1 MMNRRDSFL
10 SLGAGLAITSV
21 GLAGC
26 NSLSGRLLKPKRK
39 ELKAD
44 LVVIG
49 GGLGGCAAA
58 LSALSSGLRVIMTEE
73 TDWIGGQL
81 TSQGVPPD
89 EHRWIESFGCTR
101 TYRKFRN
108 AIRDYYRRHYPLTD
122 NARQLKN
129 LNPGS
134 GSVSRL
140 CHEPRVALACL
151 ESLLAPFE
159 VNGQLTLLMQTKP
172 IAAELVSDNIRAV
185 EVLNMG
191 TGHSLILNGSIFA
204 DATELGDLLP
214 LANCEFVTGT
224 EGKKQTGELHMP
236 DRASPGNQQ
245 AFTMCFAVDHV
256 VGEEHVIDKPKEYD
270 FWSGYIPDL
279 MPAWPGR
286 LLDFTYTHP
295 SSGASKQLGFNPK
308 GPHKIGVINLW
319 TYRRILAQ
327 SNFNPGSGLRDISL
341 INWPQNDYFLG
352 NLVGVS
358 DAERNRHIDRSKQLS
373 LSLLYWLQ
381 TEAPRDDGGE
391 GWPGLRLRK
400 DVMGTNDGLAKYP
413 YVRESRRIRALT
425 TIVEQDCGRENRAL
439 VMGEKESQVQAKRY
453 LDSVGIGHYQIDLH
467 PSTGG
472 DNYIDFAALPFELPL
487 GALIPQRVSN
497 LIASCK
503 NIGTTHITNGC
514 YRLHPIEWN
523 IGEVAGHLAA
533 TAIANS
539 VQPRRFG
546 EMANSSLLFGTSSV
560 RLASKPAGLL
570 RQHGGKTCDELK
582 AEGK

>member
-1 MMNRRDSFL
+1 MNRRDSFL

-26 NSLSGRLLKPKRK
+26 NSLSGRLVKPQRK

-44 LVVIG
+44 LVIIG

-122 NARQLKN
+122 NARDLKN

-159 VNGQLTLLMQTKP
+159 VNGQLTLLVQTKP
-172 IAAELVSDNIRAV
+172 IAAELVSDNIRSV
-185 EVLNMG
+185 EVFNMG

-236 DRASPGNQQ
+236 DRVSPGNQQ

-256 VGEEHVIDKPKEYD
+256 VGAEHVIDKPKEYD

-286 LLDFTYTHP
+286 LLDFSYTHP

-413 YVRESRRIRALT
+413 YVRESRRIRAMT
-425 TIVEQDCGRENRAL
+425 TIVEQDCGKENRAL
-439 VMGEKESQVQAKRY
+439 VVGEKESQVQAKRY

-539 VQPRRFG
+539 VQPKAIWENG
-546 EMANSSLLFGTSSV
+546 KLLSSFRDFLRKIGVETSW
-560 RLASKPAGLL
+560 PPPQTQ
-570 RQHGGKTCDELK
+570 RQHG
-582 AEGK
+582 

>member
-1 MMNRRDSFL
+1 MNRRDSFL

-26 NSLSGRLLKPKRK
+26 NSLSGRLVKPKRK

-44 LVVIG
+44 LVIIG

-122 NARQLKN
+122 NARDLKN

-159 VNGQLTLLMQTKP
+159 VNGQLTLLVQTKP
-172 IAAELVSDNIRAV
+172 IAAELVSDNIRSV
-185 EVLNMG
+185 EVFNMG

-236 DRASPGNQQ
+236 DRVSPGNQQ

-256 VGEEHVIDKPKEYD
+256 VGAEHVIDKPKEYD

-286 LLDFTYTHP
+286 LLDFSYTHP

-358 DAERNRHIDRSKQLS
+358 DTERNRHIDRSKQLS

-413 YVRESRRIRALT
+413 YVRESRRIRAMT

-539 VQPRRFG
+539 VQPKAIWENG
-546 EMANSSLLFGTSSV
+546 KLLSSFRDFLRKIGVETSW
-560 RLASKPAGLL
+560 PPPQTQ
-570 RQHGGKTCDELK
+570 RQHG
-582 AEGK
+582 

>member
-26 NSLSGRLLKPKRK
+26 NSLSGGLVKPKRK

-49 GGLGGCAAA
+49 GGIGGCAAA

-140 CHEPRVALACL
+140 CNEPRVALACL

-159 VNGQLTLLMQTKP
+159 VNGQLTLLVQTKP
-172 IAAELVSDNIRAV
+172 IAAELVSDNIRSV
-185 EVLNMG
+185 EVFNMG
-191 TGHSLILNGSIFA
+191 TGHSLILNGLIFA

-308 GPHKIGVINLW
+308 GSHKIGVINLW

-413 YVRESRRIRALT
+413 YVRESRRIRAMT

-523 IGEVAGHLAA
+523 IGEVAGHLTA

-539 VQPRRFG
+539 VQPKAIWENGKLLSSFRDFLHKIGVETSWPPPQTRR
-546 EMANSSLLFGTSSV
+546 
-560 RLASKPAGLL
+560 
-570 RQHGGKTCDELK
+570 QDE
-582 AEGK
+582 

>member
-1 MMNRRDSFL
+1 MNRRDSFL

-26 NSLSGRLLKPKRK
+26 NSLSGRLVKPKRK

-44 LVVIG
+44 LVIIG

-122 NARQLKN
+122 NARDLKN

-159 VNGQLTLLMQTKP
+159 VNGQLTLLVQTKP
-172 IAAELVSDNIRAV
+172 IAAELVSDNIRSV
-185 EVLNMG
+185 EVFNMG

-236 DRASPGNQQ
+236 DRVSPGNQQ

-256 VGEEHVIDKPKEYD
+256 VGAEHVIDKPKEYD

-286 LLDFTYTHP
+286 LLDFSYTHP

-358 DAERNRHIDRSKQLS
+358 DTERNRHIDRSKQLS

-413 YVRESRRIRALT
+413 YVRESRRIRAMT

-539 VQPRRFG
+539 VQPKAIWENGKLLSSFRDFLHKIGVETSWPPPQTRR
-546 EMANSSLLFGTSSV
+546 
-560 RLASKPAGLL
+560 
-570 RQHGGKTCDELK
+570 
-582 AEGK
+582 

>member
-1 MMNRRDSFL
+1 MNRRDSFL

-26 NSLSGRLLKPKRK
+26 NSLSGRLVKPQRK

-44 LVVIG
+44 LVIIG

-122 NARQLKN
+122 NARDLKN

-159 VNGQLTLLMQTKP
+159 VNGQLTLLVQTKP
-172 IAAELVSDNIRAV
+172 IAAELVSDNIRSV
-185 EVLNMG
+185 EVFNMG

-236 DRASPGNQQ
+236 DRVSPGNQQ

-256 VGEEHVIDKPKEYD
+256 VGAEHVIDKPKEYD

-286 LLDFTYTHP
+286 LLDFSYTHP

-358 DAERNRHIDRSKQLS
+358 DTERNRHIDRSKQLS

-413 YVRESRRIRALT
+413 YVRESRRIRAMT
-425 TIVEQDCGRENRAL
+425 TIVEQDCGKENRAL
-439 VMGEKESQVQAKRY
+439 IVGEKESQVQAKRY

-539 VQPRRFG
+539 VQPKAIWENG
-546 EMANSSLLFGTSSV
+546 KLLSSFRDFLRKIGVETSW
-560 RLASKPAGLL
+560 PPPQTQ
-570 RQHGGKTCDELK
+570 RQHG
-582 AEGK
+582 

>member
-1 MMNRRDSFL
+1 MNRRDSFL

-26 NSLSGRLLKPKRK
+26 NSLSGRLVKPKRK

-44 LVVIG
+44 LVIIG

-58 LSALSSGLRVIMTEE
+58 FSALSSGLRVIMTEE

-122 NARQLKN
+122 NARDLKN

-159 VNGQLTLLMQTKP
+159 VNGQLTLLVQTKP
-172 IAAELVSDNIRAV
+172 IAAELVSDNIRSV
-185 EVLNMG
+185 EVFNMG

-236 DRASPGNQQ
+236 DRVSPGNQQ

-256 VGEEHVIDKPKEYD
+256 VGAEHVIDKPKEYD

-286 LLDFTYTHP
+286 LLDFSYTHP
-295 SSGASKQLGFNPK
+295 SSGTSKQLGFNPK

-358 DAERNRHIDRSKQLS
+358 DTERNRHIDRSKQLS

-413 YVRESRRIRALT
+413 YVRESRRIRAMT

-539 VQPRRFG
+539 VQPKAIWENGKLLSSFRDFLHKIGVETSWPPPQTRR
-546 EMANSSLLFGTSSV
+546 
-560 RLASKPAGLL
+560 
-570 RQHGGKTCDELK
+570 QDE
-582 AEGK
+582 

>member
-1 MMNRRDSFL
+1 MRKMMNRRESFVR
-10 SLGAGLAITSV
+10 LGAGLGITSIGLV
-21 GLAGC
+21 GC
-26 NSLSGRLLKPKRK
+26 HSLSGRLVKPKRK

-44 LVVIG
+44 LVIIG

-58 LSALSSGLRVIMTEE
+58 LSALRSGLTVIMTEE

-89 EHRWIESFGCTR
+89 EHRWIESFGCTH
-101 TYRKFRN
+101 TYRKFRST
-108 AIRDYYRRHYPLTD
+108 IRDYYRRHYPLTD
-122 NARQLKN
+122 EAQQVKN

-159 VNGQLTLLMQTKP
+159 AKGQLTLLIQTKP
-172 IAAELVSDNIRAV
+172 IATELVDDGIRSV
-185 EVLNMG
+185 ETLNME
-191 TGHSLILNGSIFA
+191 TGHPLILTGSVFV

-214 LANCEFVTGT
+214 LANCEHVTGT
-224 EGKKQTGELHMP
+224 EGKKKTGELHMP
-236 DRASPGNQQ
+236 DKAAPGNQQ

-256 VGEEHVIDKPKEYD
+256 DGEEHVIDKPTEYD
-270 FWSGYIPDL
+270 FWREYIPDL

-295 SSGASKQLGFNPK
+295 ASGAPRQLGFNPE
-308 GPHKIGVINLW
+308 GSHKTGVINLW

-327 SNFNPGSGLRDISL
+327 SNFQPGNGLKDISL
-341 INWPQNDYFLG
+341 INWPQNDYLLG

-358 DAERNRHIDRSKQLS
+358 DEERDRHIARSKQLS

-381 TEAPRDDGGE
+381 TEASRDDDGK
-391 GWPGLRLRK
+391 GWPGLRLRN
-400 DVMGTNDGLAKYP
+400 DVMGTDDGLAKYP
-413 YVRESRRIRALT
+413 YVREARRIKALT

-439 VMGEKESQVQAKRY
+439 VLGKEESQVRAKHY
-453 LDSVGIGHYQIDLH
+453 HDSVGVGHYQIDLH

-487 GALIPQRVSN
+487 GSLIPQRVNN
-497 LIASCK
+497 LIAACK

-514 YRLHPIEWN
+514 YRLHPVEWN
-523 IGEVAGHLAA
+523 IGEVAGYLAA
-533 TAIANS
+533 AAIENS
-539 VQPRRFG
+539 VPPRAIQ
-546 EMANSSLLFGTSSV
+546 EKVKLLSSFQGRIRKSGIETRWPDNLQ
-560 RLASKPAGLL
+560 A
-570 RQHGGKTCDELK
+570 
-582 AEGK
+582 

>member
-1 MMNRRDSFL
+1 MNRRDSFL

-26 NSLSGRLLKPKRK
+26 NSLSGRLVKPKRK

-44 LVVIG
+44 LVIIG

-122 NARQLKN
+122 NARDLKN

-159 VNGQLTLLMQTKP
+159 VNGQLTLLVQTKP
-172 IAAELVSDNIRAV
+172 IAAELVSDNIRSV
-185 EVLNMG
+185 EVFNMG

-236 DRASPGNQQ
+236 DRVSPGNQQ

-256 VGEEHVIDKPKEYD
+256 VGAEHVIDKPKEYD

-286 LLDFTYTHP
+286 LLDFSYTHP

-358 DAERNRHIDRSKQLS
+358 DTERNRHIDRSKQLS

-413 YVRESRRIRALT
+413 YVRESRRIRAMT

-472 DNYIDFAALPFELPL
+472 DNYIDFSALPFELPL

-539 VQPRRFG
+539 VQPKAIWENGKLLSSFRDFLHKIGVETSWPPPQTRR
-546 EMANSSLLFGTSSV
+546 
-560 RLASKPAGLL
+560 
-570 RQHGGKTCDELK
+570 
-582 AEGK
+582 

>member
-1 MMNRRDSFL
+1 MNRRDSFL

-26 NSLSGRLLKPKRK
+26 NSLSGRLVKPQRK

-44 LVVIG
+44 LVIIG

-122 NARQLKN
+122 NARDLKN

-159 VNGQLTLLMQTKP
+159 VNGQLTLLVQTKP
-172 IAAELVSDNIRAV
+172 IAAELVSDNIRSV
-185 EVLNMG
+185 EVFNMG

-236 DRASPGNQQ
+236 DRVSPGNQQ

-256 VGEEHVIDKPKEYD
+256 VGAEHVIDKPKEYD

-286 LLDFTYTHP
+286 LLDFSYTHP

-413 YVRESRRIRALT
+413 YVRESRRIRAMT

-539 VQPRRFG
+539 VQPKAIWENG
-546 EMANSSLLFGTSSV
+546 KLLSSFRDFLRKIGVETSW
-560 RLASKPAGLL
+560 PPPQTQ
-570 RQHGGKTCDELK
+570 RQHG
-582 AEGK
+582 

>member
-1 MMNRRDSFL
+1 MNRRDSFL

-26 NSLSGRLLKPKRK
+26 NSLSGRLVKPKRK

-159 VNGQLTLLMQTKP
+159 VNGQLTLLVQTKP
-172 IAAELVSDNIRAV
+172 IAAELVSDNIRSV
-185 EVLNMG
+185 EVFNMG
-191 TGHSLILNGSIFA
+191 TGHSLILNGTIFA

-214 LANCEFVTGT
+214 LTNCEFVTGT
-224 EGKKQTGELHMP
+224 EGKKQTGELHTP

-256 VGEEHVIDKPKEYD
+256 VGAEHVIDKPKEYD

-358 DAERNRHIDRSKQLS
+358 DAERNQHIDRSKQLS

-400 DVMGTNDGLAKYP
+400 DIMGTNDGLAKYP
-413 YVRESRRIRALT
+413 YVRESRRIRAMT
-425 TIVEQDCGRENRAL
+425 TIVEQDCGSENRAL

-487 GALIPQRVSN
+487 GALIPERVNN

-539 VQPRRFG
+539 VQPKAIWENGKLLSSFRDCLLKIGVETSWPPLQSRRQDG
-546 EMANSSLLFGTSSV
+546 
-560 RLASKPAGLL
+560 
-570 RQHGGKTCDELK
+570 
-582 AEGK
+582 

>member
-1 MMNRRDSFL
+1 MNRRDSFL

-26 NSLSGRLLKPKRK
+26 NSLSGRLVKPKRK

-44 LVVIG
+44 LVIIG

-122 NARQLKN
+122 NARDLKN

-159 VNGQLTLLMQTKP
+159 VNGQLTLLVQTKP
-172 IAAELVSDNIRAV
+172 IAAELVSDNIRSV
-185 EVLNMG
+185 EVFNMG

-236 DRASPGNQQ
+236 DRVSPGNQQ

-256 VGEEHVIDKPKEYD
+256 VGAEHVIDKPKEYD

-286 LLDFTYTHP
+286 LLDFSYTHP

-358 DAERNRHIDRSKQLS
+358 DTERNRHIDRSKQLS

-413 YVRESRRIRALT
+413 YVRESRRIRAMT
-425 TIVEQDCGRENRAL
+425 TIVEQDCGKENRAL
-439 VMGEKESQVQAKRY
+439 VVGEKESQVQAKRY

-539 VQPRRFG
+539 VQPKAIWENG
-546 EMANSSLLFGTSSV
+546 KLLSSFRDFLRKIGVETSW
-560 RLASKPAGLL
+560 PPPQTQ
-570 RQHGGKTCDELK
+570 RQHG
-582 AEGK
+582 

>member
-1 MMNRRDSFL
+1 MNRRDSFL

-26 NSLSGRLLKPKRK
+26 NSLSGRLVKPQRK

-44 LVVIG
+44 LVIIG

-122 NARQLKN
+122 NARDLKN

-159 VNGQLTLLMQTKP
+159 VNGQLTLLVQTKP
-172 IAAELVSDNIRAV
+172 IAAELVSDNIRSV
-185 EVLNMG
+185 EVFNMG

-236 DRASPGNQQ
+236 DRVSPGNQQ

-256 VGEEHVIDKPKEYD
+256 VGAEHVIDKPKEYD

-286 LLDFTYTHP
+286 LLDFSYTHP

-358 DAERNRHIDRSKQLS
+358 DTERNRHIDRSKQLS

-413 YVRESRRIRALT
+413 YVRESRRIRAMT
-425 TIVEQDCGRENRAL
+425 TIVEQDCGKENRAL
-439 VMGEKESQVQAKRY
+439 VVGEKESQVQAKRY

-539 VQPRRFG
+539 VQPKAIWENG
-546 EMANSSLLFGTSSV
+546 KLLSSFRDFLRKIGVETSW
-560 RLASKPAGLL
+560 PPPQTQ
-570 RQHGGKTCDELK
+570 RQHG
-582 AEGK
+582 

>member
-1 MMNRRDSFL
+1 MNRRDSFL

-26 NSLSGRLLKPKRK
+26 NSLSGRLVKPQRK

-44 LVVIG
+44 LVIIG

-122 NARQLKN
+122 NARDLKN

-159 VNGQLTLLMQTKP
+159 VNGQLTLLVQTKP
-172 IAAELVSDNIRAV
+172 IAAELVSDNIRSV
-185 EVLNMG
+185 EVFNMG

-236 DRASPGNQQ
+236 DRVSPGNQQ

-256 VGEEHVIDKPKEYD
+256 VGAEHVIDKPKEYD

-286 LLDFTYTHP
+286 LLDFSYTHP

-358 DAERNRHIDRSKQLS
+358 DTERNRHIDRSKQLS

-413 YVRESRRIRALT
+413 YVRESRRIRAMT

-539 VQPRRFG
+539 VQPKAIWENGKLLSSFRDFLHKIGVETSWPPPQTRR
-546 EMANSSLLFGTSSV
+546 
-560 RLASKPAGLL
+560 
-570 RQHGGKTCDELK
+570 
-582 AEGK
+582 

>member
-1 MMNRRDSFL
+1 
-10 SLGAGLAITSV
+10 
-21 GLAGC
+21 
-26 NSLSGRLLKPKRK
+26 
-39 ELKAD
+39 
-44 LVVIG
+44 
-49 GGLGGCAAA
+49 
-58 LSALSSGLRVIMTEE
+58 MTEE

-159 VNGQLTLLMQTKP
+159 VNGQLTLLVQTRP
-172 IAAELVSDNIRAV
+172 IAAELVSDNIRSV
-185 EVLNMG
+185 EVFNMR

-214 LANCEFVTGT
+214 LANCELVTGT
-224 EGKKQTGELHMP
+224 EGKKQTGELHAP

-245 AFTMCFAVDHV
+245 AFTTCFAVDHV
-256 VGEEHVIDKPKEYD
+256 VGAEHVIDKPKEYD

-279 MPAWPGR
+279 MPAWPGL

-327 SNFNPGSGLRDISL
+327 SNFKPGSGFRDISL

-358 DAERNRHIDRSKQLS
+358 DAERNRHIARSKQLS

-381 TEAPRDDGGE
+381 TEAPRDDGEE

-413 YVRESRRIRALT
+413 YVRESLRIRALT

-453 LDSVGIGHYQIDLH
+453 HDSVGIGHYQIDLH

-487 GALIPQRVSN
+487 GALIPERVSN
-497 LIASCK
+497 LIASSK

-539 VQPRRFG
+539 VQPTAIWENSKLLSSFRGFLRKIGVETSWPPPQARRQDG
-546 EMANSSLLFGTSSV
+546 
-560 RLASKPAGLL
+560 
-570 RQHGGKTCDELK
+570 
-582 AEGK
+582 

>member
-1 MMNRRDSFL
+1 MNRRDSFL

-26 NSLSGRLLKPKRK
+26 NSLSGRLVKPKRK

-44 LVVIG
+44 LVIIG

-122 NARQLKN
+122 NARDLKN

-159 VNGQLTLLMQTKP
+159 VNGQLTLLVQTKP
-172 IAAELVSDNIRAV
+172 IAAELVSDNIRSV
-185 EVLNMG
+185 EVFNMG

-236 DRASPGNQQ
+236 DRVSPGNQQ

-256 VGEEHVIDKPKEYD
+256 VGAEHVIDKPKEYD

-286 LLDFTYTHP
+286 LLDFSYTHP

-413 YVRESRRIRALT
+413 YVRESRRIRAMT
-425 TIVEQDCGRENRAL
+425 TIVEQDCGKENRAL
-439 VMGEKESQVQAKRY
+439 VVGEKESQVQAKRY

-539 VQPRRFG
+539 VQPKAIWENGKLLSSFRDFLHKIGVETSWPPPQTRR
-546 EMANSSLLFGTSSV
+546 
-560 RLASKPAGLL
+560 
-570 RQHGGKTCDELK
+570 
-582 AEGK
+582 

>member
-1 MMNRRDSFL
+1 MNRRDSFL

-26 NSLSGRLLKPKRK
+26 NSLSGRLVKPKRK

-44 LVVIG
+44 LVIIG

-122 NARQLKN
+122 NARDLKN

-159 VNGQLTLLMQTKP
+159 VNGQLTLLVQTKP
-172 IAAELVSDNIRAV
+172 IAAELVSDNIRSV
-185 EVLNMG
+185 EVFNMG

-236 DRASPGNQQ
+236 DRVSPGNQQ

-256 VGEEHVIDKPKEYD
+256 VGAEHVIDKPKEYD

-286 LLDFTYTHP
+286 LLDFSYTHP

-358 DAERNRHIDRSKQLS
+358 DTERNRHIDRSKQLS

-381 TEAPRDDGGE
+381 TEAPKDDGGE

-413 YVRESRRIRALT
+413 YVRESRRIRAMT

-539 VQPRRFG
+539 VQPKAIWENG
-546 EMANSSLLFGTSSV
+546 KLLSSFRDFLRKIGVETSW
-560 RLASKPAGLL
+560 PPPQTQ
-570 RQHGGKTCDELK
+570 RQHG
-582 AEGK
+582 

>member
-1 MMNRRDSFL
+1 MNRRDSFL

-26 NSLSGRLLKPKRK
+26 NSLSGRLVKPKRK

-44 LVVIG
+44 LVIIG

-122 NARQLKN
+122 NARDLKN

-159 VNGQLTLLMQTKP
+159 VNGQLTLLVQTKP
-172 IAAELVSDNIRAV
+172 IAAELVSDNIRSV
-185 EVLNMG
+185 EVFNMG

-236 DRASPGNQQ
+236 DRVSPGNQQ

-256 VGEEHVIDKPKEYD
+256 VGAEHVIDKPKEYD

-286 LLDFTYTHP
+286 LLDFSYTHP

-358 DAERNRHIDRSKQLS
+358 DTERNRHIDRSKQLS

-413 YVRESRRIRALT
+413 YVRESRRIRAMT

-472 DNYIDFAALPFELPL
+472 DNYIDFSALPFELPL

-539 VQPRRFG
+539 VQPKAIWENG
-546 EMANSSLLFGTSSV
+546 KLLSSFRDFLRKIGVETSW
-560 RLASKPAGLL
+560 PPPQTQ
-570 RQHGGKTCDELK
+570 RQHG
-582 AEGK
+582 

>member
-1 MMNRRDSFL
+1 MNRRDSFVR
-10 SLGAGLAITSV
+10 LGAGLAITSV
-21 GLAGC
+21 GLVGC
-26 NSLSGRLLKPKRK
+26 NSLSGRLVKPKRK

-58 LSALSSGLRVIMTEE
+58 LSALSSGLTVIMTEE

-151 ESLLAPFE
+151 ESLLAPFQAKE
-159 VNGQLTLLMQTKP
+159 QLTLLVQTKP
-172 IAAELVSDNIRAV
+172 IAAELVRDNIRSV
-185 EVLNMG
+185 EVFNMG

-214 LANCEFVTGT
+214 LANCEHVTGT

-245 AFTMCFAVDHV
+245 AFTMCFAIDHV
-256 VGEEHVIDKPKEYD
+256 DGEEHVIDKPKEYD

-279 MPAWPGR
+279 IPAWPGR
-286 LLDFTYTHP
+286 LLDFNYTHP
-295 SSGASKQLGFNPK
+295 SSGTSKRLGFNPK
-308 GPHKIGVINLW
+308 GPQKIGIINLW

-327 SNFNPGSGLRDISL
+327 SNIKPGSGFRDISL

-358 DAERNRHIDRSKQLS
+358 DAERNRHIVRSKQLS

-381 TEAPRDDGGE
+381 TEAPRDDRGE

-425 TIVEQDCGRENRAL
+425 TIFEQDCGSENRAL
-439 VMGEKESQVQAKRY
+439 VTGKKESQVQAKRY
-453 LDSVGIGHYQIDLH
+453 HDSVGIGHYQIDLH

-487 GALIPQRVSN
+487 GALIPERVSN

-533 TAIANS
+533 RAITNS
-539 VQPRRFG
+539 VRPKTIWG
-546 EMANSSLLFGTSSV
+546 NPKLLSSFQNFLRKIGIETSWPP
-560 RLASKPAGLL
+560 L
-570 RQHGGKTCDELK
+570 KTRWQD
-582 AEGK
+582 G

>member
-1 MMNRRDSFL
+1 MNRRDSFL

-26 NSLSGRLLKPKRK
+26 NSLSGRLVKPKRK

-44 LVVIG
+44 LVIIG

-122 NARQLKN
+122 NARDLKN

-159 VNGQLTLLMQTKP
+159 VNGQLTLLVQTKP
-172 IAAELVSDNIRAV
+172 IAAELVSDNIRSV
-185 EVLNMG
+185 EVFNMG

-236 DRASPGNQQ
+236 DRVSPGNQQ

-256 VGEEHVIDKPKEYD
+256 VGAEHVIDKPKEYD

-286 LLDFTYTHP
+286 LLDFSYTHP

-413 YVRESRRIRALT
+413 YVRESRRIRAMT
-425 TIVEQDCGRENRAL
+425 TIVEQDCGKENRAL
-439 VMGEKESQVQAKRY
+439 VVGEKESQVQAKRY

-539 VQPRRFG
+539 VQPKAIWENG
-546 EMANSSLLFGTSSV
+546 KLLSSFRDFLRKIGVETSW
-560 RLASKPAGLL
+560 PPPQTQ
-570 RQHGGKTCDELK
+570 RQHG
-582 AEGK
+582 

>member
-1 MMNRRDSFL
+1 MNRRDSL
-10 SLGAGLAITSV
+10 VGLGVGVAITSV
-21 GLAGC
+21 GLVGC
-26 NSLSGRLLKPKRK
+26 NPLSGRLVKPKKK
-39 ELKAD
+39 ELKAN

-58 LSALSSGLRVIMTEE
+58 LSALSSGLTVIMTEE
-73 TDWIGGQL
+73 TDWVGGQL

-122 NARQLKN
+122 KARQLKN

-151 ESLLAPFE
+151 EALLAPFQAK
-159 VNGQLTLLMQTKP
+159 GQLTLLVQTKP
-172 IAAELVSDNIRAV
+172 IAVELVRDNIRSV
-185 EVLNMG
+185 EVFNMG
-191 TGHSLILNGSIFA
+191 TGDSLVLAGSIFA

-214 LANCEFVTGT
+214 LANCEHVTGV

-236 DRASPGNQQ
+236 DRTSPGNQQ
-245 AFTMCFAVDHV
+245 AFTMCFAIDHV
-256 VGEEHVIDKPKEYD
+256 DGEEHVIDKPKEYD

-279 MPAWPGR
+279 IPEWPGR
-286 LLDFTYTHP
+286 LLDFNYTHP
-295 SSGASKQLGFNPK
+295 SSGTSKRLGFNPK
-308 GPHKIGVINLW
+308 GPQMIGLINLW

-327 SNFNPGSGLRDISL
+327 SNIKPGNGFRDISL

-352 NLVGVS
+352 NLVAVS
-358 DAERNRHIDRSKQLS
+358 DAERNRHIARSKQLS

-381 TEAPRDDGGE
+381 TEAPRDGGGE

-439 VMGEKESQVQAKRY
+439 VMGKKESQVQAKRY
-453 LDSVGIGHYQIDLH
+453 HDSVGIGHYQIDLH

-487 GALIPQRVSN
+487 GALIPERVSN

-539 VQPRRFG
+539 IQPKG
-546 EMANSSLLFGTSSV
+546 VWENAKLLSSFQDFLRKNGVETSW
-560 RLASKPAGLL
+560 PHQQTWQQDG
-570 RQHGGKTCDELK
+570 
-582 AEGK
+582 

>member
-1 MMNRRDSFL
+1 
-10 SLGAGLAITSV
+10 
-21 GLAGC
+21 
-26 NSLSGRLLKPKRK
+26 
-39 ELKAD
+39 
-44 LVVIG
+44 
-49 GGLGGCAAA
+49 
-58 LSALSSGLRVIMTEE
+58 MTEE

-159 VNGQLTLLMQTKP
+159 VNGQLTLLVQTRP
-172 IAAELVSDNIRAV
+172 IAAELVSDNIRSV
-185 EVLNMG
+185 EVFNMR

-214 LANCEFVTGT
+214 LANCELVTGT
-224 EGKKQTGELHMP
+224 EGKKQTGELHAP

-245 AFTMCFAVDHV
+245 AFTTCFAVDHV
-256 VGEEHVIDKPKEYD
+256 VGSEHVIDKPKEYD

-327 SNFNPGSGLRDISL
+327 SNFKPGSGFWDISL

-358 DAERNRHIDRSKQLS
+358 DAERNRHIARSKQLS

-381 TEAPRDDGGE
+381 TEAPRDDGEE

-453 LDSVGIGHYQIDLH
+453 HDSVGIGHYQIDLH

-487 GALIPQRVSN
+487 GALIPERVSN
-497 LIASCK
+497 LIASSK

-539 VQPRRFG
+539 VQPKAIWENSKLLSSFRGFLRKIGVETSWPPPQARRQDG
-546 EMANSSLLFGTSSV
+546 
-560 RLASKPAGLL
+560 
-570 RQHGGKTCDELK
+570 
-582 AEGK
+582 

>member
-1 MMNRRDSFL
+1 MAEIYKMREMMNRRESIVRL
-10 SLGAGLAITSV
+10 SAGLGVTSV
-21 GLAGC
+21 GMAGC
-26 NSLSGRLLKPKRK
+26 NSLPGRLAKPKRK
-39 ELKAD
+39 ELMAD
-44 LVVIG
+44 LVIIG
-49 GGLGGCAAA
+49 GGLGGCSAA
-58 LSALSSGLRVIMTEE
+58 LSALRSGLAVVMTEE

-101 TYRKFRN
+101 TYRKFRS
-108 AIRDYYRRHYPLTD
+108 AIRHYYRRHYPLTD
-122 NARQLKN
+122 KVQQVKN
-129 LNPGS
+129 FNPGS

-172 IAAELVSDNIRAV
+172 IAAELVSDNIRSV
-185 EVLNMG
+185 EVFNMG
-191 TGHSLILNGSIFA
+191 TGHSLILTGSIFA

-214 LANCEFVTGT
+214 LANCEHVTGT

-245 AFTMCFAVDHV
+245 AFTTCFAVDHV
-256 VGEEHVIDKPKEYD
+256 VGAEHVIDKPKGYD

-279 MPAWPGR
+279 IPAWPGR

-327 SNFNPGSGLRDISL
+327 SNFKPGSGFRDISL

-358 DAERNRHIDRSKQLS
+358 DAERNRHIARSKQLS
-373 LSLLYWLQ
+373 LSLLHWLQ

-400 DVMGTNDGLAKYP
+400 DVMGTDDGMAKYP
-413 YVRESRRIRALT
+413 YVREARRIKALI

-439 VMGEKESQVQAKRY
+439 MLGIKENQVRGKRY
-453 LDSVGIGHYQIDLH
+453 HDSVGVGHYQIDLH

-472 DNYIDFAALPFELPL
+472 DNYIDFGALPFELPL
-487 GALIPQRVSN
+487 GALIPQRVNN

-514 YRLHPIEWN
+514 YRLHPVEWN

-533 TAIANS
+533 ISIANS
-539 VQPRRFG
+539 VQPRAIR
-546 EMANSSLLFGTSSV
+546 ESAKLLSSFQERIRKSGVET
-560 RLASKPAGLL
+560 RWPENFKI
-570 RQHGGKTCDELK
+570 
-582 AEGK
+582 

>member
-1 MMNRRDSFL
+1 MNRRDSFL

-26 NSLSGRLLKPKRK
+26 NSLSGRLVKPQRK

-44 LVVIG
+44 LVIIG

-122 NARQLKN
+122 NARDLKN

-159 VNGQLTLLMQTKP
+159 VNGQLTLLVQTKP
-172 IAAELVSDNIRAV
+172 IAAELVSDNIRSV
-185 EVLNMG
+185 EVFNMG

-236 DRASPGNQQ
+236 DRVSPGNQQ

-256 VGEEHVIDKPKEYD
+256 VGAEHVIDKPKEYD

-286 LLDFTYTHP
+286 LLDFSYTHP

-358 DAERNRHIDRSKQLS
+358 DTERNRHIDRSKQLS

-413 YVRESRRIRALT
+413 YVRESRRIRAMT
-425 TIVEQDCGRENRAL
+425 TIVEQDCGKENRAL
-439 VMGEKESQVQAKRY
+439 VVGEKESQVQAKRY

-539 VQPRRFG
+539 VQPKAIWENGKLLSSFRDFLHKIGVETSWPPPQTRR
-546 EMANSSLLFGTSSV
+546 
-560 RLASKPAGLL
+560 
-570 RQHGGKTCDELK
+570 QDE
-582 AEGK
+582 